1 MLNGSQCEPKP
12 FTAASPR
19 ERAASCG
26 MPWPSGCYGNSP
38 ALQTPRAVN
47 YCPATWADP
56 PKDLD
61 PHWTCL
67 PVSKNSVS
75 LSSGHRASKLE
86 ILCSMPFVFKGN
98 PITRGNLGFSGD
110 DSVVLMRTPWQAED
124 RDARQVVTTGST
136 SHLFPF
142 SDPLEFTLR
151 RKNPFVR
158 TQDPSSL
165 NLNIRCLGVVL
176 PHLDIQQMLQGHAH

>member
-1 MLNGSQCEPKP
+1 MLGPINIVLFSLHSHQEMRTHRINIPESTGTE
-12 FTAASPR
+12 
-19 ERAASCG
+19 
-26 MPWPSGCYGNSP
+26 
-38 ALQTPRAVN
+38 
-47 YCPATWADP
+47 ADP

-75 LSSGHRASKLE
+75 LSSEHGASKLE

-124 RDARQVVTTGST
+124 RDARQVVTT
-136 SHLFPF
+136 
-142 SDPLEFTLR
+142 
-151 RKNPFVR
+151 
-158 TQDPSSL
+158 
-165 NLNIRCLGVVL
+165 
-176 PHLDIQQMLQGHAH
+176 